1 MRARARVAW
10 IVLAGLVPW
19 LVVAVDYPGSSMM
32 LVFAAGFVTPDPL
45 HVTTLPTYL
54 AVLSRGL
61 PRSLVGWPV
70 ATLLWFL
77 ALASGVSGLTIGRE
91 DPRVTGG
98 LLVLAGLSLLPVAHS
113 VGRPTGVL
121 VVPIGT
127 VALWVV
133 AWWKYGHALRR
144 IAIDNAPSER

>member
-1 MRARARVAW
+1 
-10 IVLAGLVPW
+10 
-19 LVVAVDYPGSSMM
+19 
-32 LVFAAGFVTPDPL
+32 
-45 HVTTLPTYL
+45 
-54 AVLSRGL
+54 VLSRGL

-98 LLVLAGLSLLPVAHS
+98 LLVLAGLSLLPVARS
-113 VGRPTGVL
+113 VGRPPGVL
-121 VVPIGT
+121 VVPVGA

-144 IAIDNAPSER
+144 IAIGNAPSER